1 MNLIQEL
8 RLQIMGFLKKVFGA
22 KEVLIDPVDLRIP
35 EEVATDKPGLTLK
48 KAPVGQPIDIKI
60 VGESFRA
67 ANIAAVAK
75 AAAGKEFDI
84 YIIPE
89 PMNQYDKKAVAV
101 YAANVHVGYIANP
114 DNKQWFK
121 WVNEAIERGELL
133 WGIGRA
139 VSRSGTS
146 NSGIFGSIYMLRVG
160 READELIAQKLTDS
174 ALAKAIEKVISL
186 SNDCIEPDT
195 IAQLKSL
202 AKKAV
207 AVASPFAA
215 HAKWITDNPDGQDVD
230 AWEEIQ
236 SICVDIFEAFSEAAY
251 ATEDFDLDVVGN
263 IESLTSSVESL
274 QKPKEG

>member
-1 MNLIQEL
+1 
-8 RLQIMGFLKKVFGA
+8 MGFFKKVFGT
-22 KEVLIDPVDLRIP
+22 KEILIDPADLRIP
-35 EEVATDKPGLTLK
+35 DVVTTDKPGLTLR
-48 KAPVGQPIDIKI
+48 KAPVGQPIDIQI

-75 AAAGKEFDI
+75 AAAGNEFDI

-89 PMNQYDKKAVAV
+89 PLNQYDKKAVAV
-101 YAANVHVGYIANP
+101 YAANIHVGYIAKP

-146 NSGIFGSIYMLRVG
+146 NTGVFGSIYMPKVS
-160 READELIAQKLTDS
+160 READELIAQKLTGA
-174 ALAKAIEKVISL
+174 ALAKAIEKVITL
-186 SNDCIEPDT
+186 SNGCIEPET
-195 IAQLKSL
+195 VTQLKSL

-207 AVASPFAA
+207 AVATPFAA
-215 HAKWITDNPDGQDVD
+215 HAKWVAENPEGQIVEV
-230 AWEEIQ
+230 WEEIQ
-236 SICVDIFEAFSEAAY
+236 SVCDDIFDAFGEAAY

-263 IESLTSSVESL
+263 IESLASL
-274 QKPKEG
+274 LEEFRKRTEG

>member
-1 MNLIQEL
+1 
-8 RLQIMGFLKKVFGA
+8 MGFLKKVFGA
-22 KEVLIDPVDLRIP
+22 KEILIDPADLRIP
-35 EEVATDKPGLTLK
+35 QEVATDKPGLTLK
-48 KAPVGQPIDIKI
+48 KAPVGQPIDIEI

-75 AAAGKEFDI
+75 AAEGKEFDI

-101 YAANVHVGYIANP
+101 YAANVHVGYIAKP

-121 WVNEAIERGELL
+121 WVNEATERGELL
-133 WGIGRA
+133 WGVGRA

-146 NSGIFGSIYMLRVG
+146 NTGIFGSIYMPRVG
-160 READELIAQKLTDS
+160 READELIGQKLTDA
-174 ALAKAIEKVISL
+174 ALTKAIQKVITL
-186 SNDCIEPDT
+186 SNSCIEPDT
-195 IAQLKSL
+195 VTQLKSI

-207 AVASPFAA
+207 AVASPLAA
-215 HAKWITDNPDGQDVD
+215 HAKWIIENPDGQNVET
-230 AWEEIQ
+230 WEEIQ
-236 SICVDIFEAFSEAAY
+236 SICDDIFDAFGEAAY

-263 IESLTSSVESL
+263 IESLATSVESL

>member
-1 MNLIQEL
+1 MSI
-8 RLQIMGFLKKVFGA
+8 FKKMFGSKA
-22 KEVLIDPVDLRIP
+22 VVVDPADLRIP
-35 EEVATDKPGLTLK
+35 ELVATDKPGLTLK
-48 KAPVGQPIDIKI
+48 KSPIGQAIEIEI

-67 ANIAAVAK
+67 ANIAAVAN
-75 AAAGKEFDI
+75 AAEGKEFDI

-101 YAANVHVGYIANP
+101 YAANVHVGYIAKP

-121 WVNEAIERGELL
+121 WVNEATERGELL

-146 NSGIFGSIYMLRVG
+146 NTGIFGSIYMPKVG

-174 ALAKAIEKVISL
+174 AMAKAVEKAITL
-186 SNDCIEPDT
+186 SNGCIEPDT
-195 IAQLKSL
+195 VTQLKSVS
-202 AKKAV
+202 KKAV

-215 HAKWITDNPDGQDVD
+215 HAKWVIENPDGQNVEM
-230 AWEEIQ
+230 WEEIQ
-236 SICVDIFEAFSEAAY
+236 SVCDDIFDAFSEAAY

-263 IESLTSSVESL
+263 IETLASLVQGLSE
-274 QKPKEG
+274 KKENK

>member
-1 MNLIQEL
+1 MSI
-8 RLQIMGFLKKVFGA
+8 FKKMFGSKA
-22 KEVLIDPVDLRIP
+22 VVVDPADLRIP
-35 EEVATDKPGLTLK
+35 ELVATDKPGLTLK
-48 KAPVGQPIDIKI
+48 KSPIGQAIEIEI

-67 ANIAAVAK
+67 ANIAAVAN
-75 AAAGKEFDI
+75 AAEGKEFDI
-84 YIIPE
+84 YVIPE

-101 YAANVHVGYIANP
+101 YAANVHVGYIAKP

-121 WVNEAIERGELL
+121 WANEATERGELL

-146 NSGIFGSIYMLRVG
+146 NTGIFGSIYMPKVG
-160 READELIAQKLTDS
+160 READELIAQKLTDA
-174 ALAKAIEKVISL
+174 ALAKAIEKVITL
-186 SNDCIEPDT
+186 SNGCIEPDT
-195 IAQLKSL
+195 VTQLKSV

-215 HAKWITDNPDGQDVD
+215 HAKWIIENPDGQNVET
-230 AWEEIQ
+230 WEEIQ
-236 SICVDIFEAFSEAAY
+236 SICDDIFDAFSEAAY

-263 IESLTSSVESL
+263 IESLATSVESL

>member
-1 MNLIQEL
+1 
-8 RLQIMGFLKKVFGA
+8 MGFLKKVFGS
-22 KEVLIDPVDLRIP
+22 KQILIDPADLRIP
-35 EEVATDKPGLTLK
+35 DEVATDKPGLKLK
-48 KAPVGQPIDIKI
+48 KAPVGQPIDIEI

-67 ANIAAVAK
+67 ANIAAVAN
-75 AAAGKEFDI
+75 AAEGKEFDI

-101 YAANVHVGYIANP
+101 YAANVHVGYIAKP

-121 WVNEAIERGELL
+121 WVNEATERGELL
-133 WGIGRA
+133 WGVGRA

-146 NSGIFGSIYMLRVG
+146 NTGIFGSIYMPKVG
-160 READELIAQKLTDS
+160 READELIAQKLTDA
-174 ALAKAIEKVISL
+174 ALAKAIEKVITL
-186 SNDCIEPDT
+186 SNGCIEPDT
-195 IAQLKSL
+195 VTQLKSV

-215 HAKWITDNPDGQDVD
+215 HAKWIIENPDGQNVET
-230 AWEEIQ
+230 WEEIQ
-236 SICVDIFEAFSEAAY
+236 SVCDDIFDAFSEAAY

-263 IESLTSSVESL
+263 IESLASLLEAL